1 MPAGWSPGLNKEQAL
16 DRALELFWTRGYEG
30 TSITDLTDAIGVSR
44 PSLYA
49 AFGDK
54 EQLFR
59 AVLAHYLAGPGSYV
73 QRALEQPHAVDAIR
87 TLLTDAAAAVT
98 LFDRPPGC
106 LVVHGAL
113 ASGEDGAVACDLL
126 QAERLTR
133 QAAIRA
139 RLERGAGEGE
149 LPAGTDVVLL
159 TEYVTTTLHGMAVQA
174 LAGASREALTAT
186 ADFAMRVFA
195 LGEAK
200 PNASSEPATSPER
213 TTGKRAT
220 RRNHADQIA
229 MEF

>member
-1 MPAGWSPGLNKEQAL
+1 MPAGRPPGINKEQAL
-16 DRALELFWTRGYEG
+16 DRALELFWSRGYEG

-73 QRALEQPHAVDAIR
+73 QRALERPQAIDAIR
-87 TLLTDAAAAVT
+87 TLLTEAAIAVSMP
-98 LFDRPPGC
+98 DRPPGC

-113 ASGEDGAVACDLL
+113 ASGDEGAVARDLL
-126 QAERLTR
+126 QTERLTR
-133 QAAIRA
+133 QTAIRA
-139 RLERGAGEGE
+139 RLERGAGEGD
-149 LPAGTDVVLL
+149 LPTGTDVVLL
-159 TEYVTTTLHGMAVQA
+159 TEYVTSTLHGLAVQA

-186 ADFAMRVFA
+186 ADLAMRAFA
-195 LGEAK
+195 PSEGKPDEPDEQKTRPARKAGKQAK
-200 PNASSEPATSPER
+200 
-213 TTGKRAT
+213 
-220 RRNHADQIA
+220 RRDHAAQIA